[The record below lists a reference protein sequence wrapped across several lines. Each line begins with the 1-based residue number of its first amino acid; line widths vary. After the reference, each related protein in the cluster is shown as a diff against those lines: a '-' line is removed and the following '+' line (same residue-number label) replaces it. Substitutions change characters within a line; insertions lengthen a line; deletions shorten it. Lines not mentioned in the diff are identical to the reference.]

1 MLKKIVKIKEQNL
14 FISERLD
21 EFRQNFW
28 KKIFLENTFLGKP

>member
-21 EFRQNFW
+21 EFRQNLW
-28 KKIFLENTFLGKP
+28 KKIFLENTFLEKP